1 MEPIAASAECFACE
15 GTGKVSCCQSAENG
29 IFGGPHGC
37 RCRRPGSRTCFAC
50 DGAGTLFQ
58 CPRCQDFFRTDGP
71 CRRCT
76 PDEDE
81 AEAPRTFRGGVFCT
95 ALAVLSVVV
104 YGFAV
109 YGFLAWWRS

>member
-15 GTGKVSCCQSAENG
+15 GTGNVSCCQSAENG

-58 CPRCQDFFRTDGP
+58 CPRCQRQFHEGE
-71 CRRCT
+71 RCSWCT
-76 PDEDE
+76 ADE
-81 AEAPRTFRGGVFCT
+81 AEAPRTFRGGVFFT